1 MITRDKILDFIGE
14 MGLLSENRTHMI
26 TQITILPFEDKIN
39 VVAITGM
46 ESKDTASYFVPVF
59 NFEKEDEKWDMQR

>member
-59 NFEKEDEKWDMQR
+59 NFEKEDEKWDM

>member
-1 MITRDKILDFIGE
+1 MMTPDKILDFIGE

-26 TQITILPFEDKIN
+26 TEITIIPFENKIS

-46 ESKDTASYFVPVF
+46 DSIDCASYFVPVF
-59 NFEKEDEKWDMQR
+59 NFEKEDE